1 RQDIDQ
7 VAPLEDQQCLAYRA
21 AAHFQLAGN
30 AQFLDAVA
38 RQHFPTNNLVGKMCG
53 DLLRQTFL
61 CLEAHTLTAP
71 DRQHRPCWRCRTIIF
86 SLSDYSTAEGV
97 LSITESQQVWQLRS
111 MGKQAGSGP
120 GLPTESVDN
129 FGDSLVEM
137 TDSAHGK
144 PFPAIRRKNSHYKK

>member
-30 AQFLDAVA
+30 PQFLDAVA
-38 RQHFPTNNLVGKMCG
+38 RQHFPANNLVGKMCG

-97 LSITESQQVWQLRS
+97 LSITESQRAWQFRS
-111 MGKQAGSGP
+111 IGELPCRPSR
-120 GLPTESVDN
+120 LPTESVDN
-129 FGDSLVEM
+129 FGDYLVG
-137 TDSAHGK
+137 SART
-144 PFPAIRRKNSHYKK
+144 PQ